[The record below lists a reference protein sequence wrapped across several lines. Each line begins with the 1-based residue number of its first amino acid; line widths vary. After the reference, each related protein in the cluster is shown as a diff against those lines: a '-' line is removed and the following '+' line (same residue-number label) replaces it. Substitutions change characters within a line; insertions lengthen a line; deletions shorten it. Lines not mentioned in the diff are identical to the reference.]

1 MCSLRSSFLFSLAW
15 SGVHRC
21 CVPGHSVVSC
31 TSYGSPGFLTRA
43 AVILY
48 RLLGCRHSL
57 RVVVSWFTRL
67 GCVRRFLLRLEFP
80 VALQVLLGSVVL
92 FARQVSLPSMS
103 PWCLDLSPAL
113 LSKAPTYSLASLLGS
128 AFVLLSKASV
138 LLFHPGIRLLPV
150 EAKLSSY
157 FCVNRC
163 REKLVLLSSHR
174 IKRLEDS
181 WFKLLSHGDFLNAST
196 RCSLN
201 CLWGHKLILIHFFVI
216 SLAQGLASIALC
228 FRCGS

>member
-1 MCSLRSSFLFSLAW
+1 
-15 SGVHRC
+15 
-21 CVPGHSVVSC
+21 
-31 TSYGSPGFLTRA
+31 
-43 AVILY
+43 
-48 RLLGCRHSL
+48 
-57 RVVVSWFTRL
+57 
-67 GCVRRFLLRLEFP
+67 
-80 VALQVLLGSVVL
+80 
-92 FARQVSLPSMS
+92 MS

-150 EAKLSSY
+150 EAKLISY

-174 IKRLEDS
+174 IKRLENS

-201 CLWGHKLILIHFFVI
+201 CLRGHKLILIHFFLSSV
-216 SLAQGLASIALC
+216 SHRVLPASPCVFAVVPNLVLRVDIFSIPMWSWSC
-228 FRCGS
+228 